1 MMYALRRSVDKLLK
15 YYEGLEPS
23 SATHEHLH
31 SSVFPS
37 ISPFHDKTGNTIT
50 FKYIRP
56 LEDDPA
62 CITFHAK
69 TTGSSPIDVVVK
81 FVSSS
86 LWSATGKTHIDSLL
100 ITTLAPQLLYCG
112 SVGIQHDDPTFRG
125 LRMVVMEYVD
135 GQTLHDVERVPPGA
149 KGEVDR
155 ALKILHNKDYVFGD
169 LRRQNVMVTKNAEVK
184 LVDFDW
190 AGKENE
196 TRYPLLISKAITGP
210 LGVEGGSLITRSR
223 DIYMFSLL

>member
-1 MMYALRRSVDKLLK
+1 MIYALRRSVDKLLK

-81 FVSSS
+81 FVERYGEDAHRLLADNDPGTTAIV
-86 LWSATGKTHIDSLL
+86 LWECRH
-100 ITTLAPQLLYCG
+100 
-112 SVGIQHDDPTFRG
+112 PTR
-125 LRMVVMEYVD
+125 
-135 GQTLHDVERVPPGA
+135 
-149 KGEVDR
+149 
-155 ALKILHNKDYVFGD
+155 
-169 LRRQNVMVTKNAEVK
+169 
-184 LVDFDW
+184 
-190 AGKENE
+190 
-196 TRYPLLISKAITGP
+196 
-210 LGVEGGSLITRSR
+210 
-223 DIYMFSLL
+223 